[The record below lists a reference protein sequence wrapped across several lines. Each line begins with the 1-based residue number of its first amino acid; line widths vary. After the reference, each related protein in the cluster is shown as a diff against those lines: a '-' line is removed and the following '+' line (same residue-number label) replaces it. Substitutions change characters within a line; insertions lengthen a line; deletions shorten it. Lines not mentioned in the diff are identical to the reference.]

1 MPRTKKSIKFQSK
14 SPEKTYK
21 HRRKQFFKKLKQHR
35 AIIHKKNR
43 TRNMRQFKKK
53 YNRSRR
59 SRPRVTISSKN
70 TYYEYNKKE
79 PSDQINVSMVDN

>member
-21 HRRKQFFKKLKQHR
+21 RRRKQFFKKLKQHR

-43 TRNMRQFKKK
+43 TRNMRQLKKN
-53 YNRSRR
+53 NRSRR
-59 SRPRVTISSKN
+59 SRARVTISSKN

-79 PSDQINVSMVDN
+79 PSDQINVSMVDD